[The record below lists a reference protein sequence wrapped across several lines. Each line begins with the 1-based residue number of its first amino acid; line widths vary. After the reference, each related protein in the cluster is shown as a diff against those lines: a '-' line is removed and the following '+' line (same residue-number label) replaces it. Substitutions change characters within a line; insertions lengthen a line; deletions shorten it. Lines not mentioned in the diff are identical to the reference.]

1 MYPRLLPDTQEFQEI
16 QDKVIDVVYERPTDY
31 HEKIEIPF
39 KAIEDIDEKFV
50 QEEIQET
57 KIVQERAVIPTEK
70 IADRD
75 DEKIDLVAEEELPIV
90 QQQIITLTERIAD
103 DEKIDLAKEEEIVQE
118 TAVIQEQVAI
128 PIERDYDE
136 EEIDLIKEEELV
148 TETTVVEFKEIPIEK
163 PEILDED
170 EIERVATA
178 KIELE
183 LPQELEEYCN

>member
-31 HEKIEIPF
+31 HEKIKEIPF
-39 KAIEDIDEKFV
+39 KAIEDIVEKPV

-57 KIVQERAVIPTEK
+57 KIVQERAVISTER
-70 IADRD
+70 IADHD
-75 DEKIDLVAEEELPIV
+75 DEKIDL
-90 QQQIITLTERIAD
+90 T
-103 DEKIDLAKEEEIVQE
+103 KEEEIVQE
-118 TAVIQEQVAI
+118 TAIIQERAAI

-136 EEIDLIKEEELV
+136 DHDAEKIDLIKEEELV
-148 TETTVVEFKEIPIEK
+148 TETTVAESIKKIPIEK

-183 LPQELEEYCN
+183 LLQELEEYCN